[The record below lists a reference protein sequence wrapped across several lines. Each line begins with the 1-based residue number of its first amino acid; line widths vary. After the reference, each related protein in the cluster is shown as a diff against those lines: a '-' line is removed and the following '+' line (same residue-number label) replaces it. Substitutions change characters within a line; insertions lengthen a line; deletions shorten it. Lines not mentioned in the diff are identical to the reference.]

1 MPCRPLSQPNAM
13 LDPLPCG
20 TEMTVTALAPLLSWP
35 DCTSTSTFGW
45 KDLIH
50 AVSSAGVPLNTSLS
64 WPLASPDCQNFQAC
78 QGAGAAGVA
87 DWKMASH
94 SGYEPSPAQ
103 LPEVM
108 KLKKEYTPQGLC
120 GRSVVSRAM
129 KARAHAATAVGDDP
143 GVSLSSQSMSVVSR
157 PTWLTACTKWLAWA
171 APSSRGSRKW

>member
-1 MPCRPLSQPNAM
+1 
-13 LDPLPCG
+13 
-20 TEMTVTALAPLLSWP
+20 MTVTAWAPLLSWP

-64 WPLASPDCQNFQAC
+64 WPLASPYCQNVHAC
-78 QGAGAAGVA
+78 HGAGAVGVA

-120 GRSVVSRAM
+120 GRSEVSLAM
-129 KARAHAATAVGDDP
+129 KARAQAATAAGDDP
-143 GVSLSSQSMSVVSR
+143 AASLSSQSMSVVSR
-157 PTWLTACTKWLAWA
+157 PTLLTVCTK
-171 APSSRGSRKW
+171 

>member
-1 MPCRPLSQPNAM
+1 
-13 LDPLPCG
+13 
-20 TEMTVTALAPLLSWP
+20 MTVTAWVPLLSWP

-45 KDLIH
+45 NEPIH

-64 WPLASPDCQNFQAC
+64 WLLAAPDCQNFQAF

-108 KLKKEYTPQGLC
+108 KLKNEYTPRGLC
-120 GRSVVSRAM
+120 GRRDTSLAMKSRAQ
-129 KARAHAATAVGDDP
+129 AATAAGDAP
-143 GVSLSSQSMSVVSR
+143 AVSLSSHSMSVVSR
-157 PTWLTACTKWLAWA
+157 PTLLTCCTK
-171 APSSRGSRKW
+171 